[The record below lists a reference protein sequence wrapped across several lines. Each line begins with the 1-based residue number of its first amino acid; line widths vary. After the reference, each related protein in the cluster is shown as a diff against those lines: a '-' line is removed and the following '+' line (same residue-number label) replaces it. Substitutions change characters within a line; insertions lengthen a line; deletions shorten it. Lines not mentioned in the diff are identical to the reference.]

1 MREMYFVKGK
11 NGHNKPLEVYQ
22 PNIRAARVTRD
33 RLAAESITDLEI
45 ERWEEESDGGWKVS
59 VVD

>member
-22 PNIRAARVTRD
+22 PNVRAARVTRD

-45 ERWEEESDGGWKVS
+45 ERWKESDDGWNVS